1 MSIYRVLDKLEAYVR
16 SGTVLPLKRRVLS
29 EERLFEFIEKIRS
42 TLPAE
47 VGQAKLIAKD
57 KDRVLREAQ
66 ERAQAIVSDASAS
79 HAQLVDDHEIV
90 TRARVTAETVLREAE
105 ARAAKIRE
113 GADAYAAQVLVDLDA
128 RLSTALGSVK
138 KGIDQ
143 LAMARSAVPVP
154 AGPAPAP
161 APPSQPLADAAARS
175 KRAAFDAQA
184 DPVAGETAELE
195 SV

>member
-1 MSIYRVLDKLEAYVR
+1 VSIYRVLDKLEAYVR
-16 SGTVLPLKRRVLS
+16 QGTVLPLKRRVLS

-42 TLPAE
+42 TLPEE

-57 KDRVLREAQ
+57 KDRVMREAQ
-66 ERAQAIVSDASAS
+66 ERAQAIVSDASEA
-79 HAQLVDDHEIV
+79 HAAMVDDHEIV
-90 TRARVTAETVLREAE
+90 ERARITAETVLREAE
-105 ARAAKIRE
+105 VRAQRIRE
-113 GADAYAAQVLVDLDA
+113 GADAYAAQVLVDLDN

-143 LAMARSAVPVP
+143 LTIARTAAAIAS
-154 AGPAPAP
+154 APAP
-161 APPSQPLADAAARS
+161 AASPLADAAAKS

-184 DPVAGETAELE
+184 EPIPGETAQLE

>member
-42 TLPAE
+42 TLPEE
-47 VGQAKLIAKD
+47 VGRAKLIAKD

-66 ERAQAIVSDASAS
+66 ERAQAIVTDASEA

-90 TRARVTAETVLREAE
+90 KRARITAETVLREAE
-105 ARAAKIRE
+105 ARAARVRE
-113 GADAYAAQVLVDLDA
+113 GADAYAAQVLVDLDS
-128 RLSTALGSVK
+128 RLTNALGSVK
-138 KGIDQ
+138 KGIET
-143 LAMARSAVPVP
+143 LAIARAGVAASA
-154 AGPAPAP
+154 
-161 APPSQPLADAAARS
+161 APPASQPLAEAAAKS

-184 DPVAGETAELE
+184 EPEHAETAQLE

>member
-16 SGTVLPLKRRVLS
+16 AGTVLPLKRRVLS
-29 EERLFEFIEKIRS
+29 EERLFEYIEKIRS

-66 ERAQAIVSDASAS
+66 ERAQAIVSDASEA
-79 HAQLVDDHEIV
+79 HAAMVDDHEIV
-90 TRARVTAETVLREAE
+90 TRARITAETVLREAE
-105 ARAAKIRE
+105 VRAQRIRE
-113 GADAYAAQVLVDLDA
+113 GADAYAAQVLLDLDS
-128 RLSTALGSVK
+128 RLTTALGSVK

-143 LAMARSAVPVP
+143 LTLARTA
-154 AGPAPAP
+154 AAIQAAPAP
-161 APPSQPLADAAARS
+161 ASQPLAEAAAKS

-184 DPVAGETAELE
+184 DPIEAETAQLE

>member
-42 TLPAE
+42 TLPEE
-47 VGQAKLIAKD
+47 VGRAKLIAKD

-66 ERAQAIVSDASAS
+66 ERAQAIVTDASEA
-79 HAQLVDDHEIV
+79 HAQLVDEHEIV
-90 TRARVTAETVLREAE
+90 KRARITAETVLREAE
-105 ARAAKIRE
+105 ARAARVRE
-113 GADAYAAQVLVDLDA
+113 GADAYAAQVLVDLDN
-128 RLSTALGSVK
+128 RLSNALGSVK
-138 KGIDQ
+138 KGIET
-143 LAMARSAVPVP
+143 LAIARAGVAAAPV
-154 AGPAPAP
+154 
-161 APPSQPLADAAARS
+161 PPSQPLAEAAAKS

-184 DPVAGETAELE
+184 EPEPEHAETAQLE

>member
-1 MSIYRVLDKLEAYVR
+1 VSIYRVLDKLEAYVR
-16 SGTVLPLKRRVLS
+16 QGTVLPLKRRVLS

-66 ERAQAIVSDASAS
+66 ERAQAIVSDASDA
-79 HAQLVDDHEIV
+79 HAAMIDDHEIV
-90 TRARVTAETVLREAE
+90 TRARITAETVLREAE
-105 ARAAKIRE
+105 LRAQKVRE
-113 GADAYAAQVLVDLDA
+113 GADMYAAQVLVDLDN

-143 LAMARSAVPVP
+143 LTVARTA
-154 AGPAPAP
+154 AAIATTPAPA
-161 APPSQPLADAAARS
+161 AASPLADAAAKS

-184 DPVAGETAELE
+184 EPVHGETAQLE

>member
-1 MSIYRVLDKLEAYVR
+1 VSIYRVLDKLEAYVR
-16 SGTVLPLKRRVLS
+16 QGTVLPLKRRVLS
-29 EERLFEFIEKIRS
+29 EERLFEYIEKIRS

-66 ERAQAIVSDASAS
+66 ERAQAIVSDASEA
-79 HAQLVDDHEIV
+79 HAAMVDDHEIV
-90 TRARVTAETVLREAE
+90 QRARTTAETVLREAE
-105 ARAAKIRE
+105 LRAQRVRE
-113 GADAYAAQVLVDLDA
+113 GADAYAAQVLVDLDN

-138 KGIDQ
+138 KGLDQ
-143 LAMARSAVPVP
+143 LTVARTAAAISN
-154 AGPAPAP
+154 
-161 APPSQPLADAAARS
+161 APPVSQPLAEAAAKS

-184 DPVAGETAELE
+184 EPVQAETAQLE

>member
-1 MSIYRVLDKLEAYVR
+1 VSIYRVLDKLEAYVR
-16 SGTVLPLKRRVLS
+16 QGTVLPLKRRVLS

-47 VGQAKLIAKD
+47 MGQAKLIAKD

-66 ERAQAIVSDASAS
+66 ERAQAIVSDASETHAS
-79 HAQLVDDHEIV
+79 LIDDHEIV
-90 TRARVTAETVLREAE
+90 LRARTTAETVLREAE
-105 ARAAKIRE
+105 VRAQRIRE
-113 GADAYAAQVLVDLDA
+113 GADAYAAQVLGDLDN

-138 KGIDQ
+138 KGMDQ
-143 LAMARSAVPVP
+143 LTLARTAAAIATSST
-154 AGPAPAP
+154 APA
-161 APPSQPLADAAARS
+161 SEPLAEAAAKS

-184 DPVAGETAELE
+184 EPINAETAQLE

>member
-1 MSIYRVLDKLEAYVR
+1 VSIYRVLDKLEAYVQQ
-16 SGTVLPLKRRVLS
+16 GTVLPLKRRVLS

-47 VGQAKLIAKD
+47 MGQAKLIAKD

-66 ERAQAIVSDASAS
+66 ERAQAIVSDASEAHAS
-79 HAQLVDDHEIV
+79 MIDDHEILQ
-90 TRARVTAETVLREAE
+90 RARITAETVLREAE
-105 ARAAKIRE
+105 TRAHRIRE
-113 GADAYAAQVLVDLDA
+113 GADMYAAQVLTDLDA

-138 KGIDQ
+138 KGMDQ
-143 LAMARSAVPVP
+143 LTVARTAAALSA
-154 AGPAPAP
+154 APAP
-161 APPSQPLADAAARS
+161 ESPLADAAAKS

-184 DPVAGETAELE
+184 EPLHAETAQLE